1 MSMGELT
8 RTTMTEQV
16 EDREEIMATLNDN
29 AKSTTEAGNQVG
41 LSNKEMSAAA
51 AEIMDGGITASPD
64 DSDANRIIQQ
74 DEERELI
81 LNAPSSILLQR
92 ILGHDNIPG
101 VSDAGGGTLQSERSC
116 ESNQWRGSREDDEE
130 GAEET
135 KEEVI
140 TEDPNRGEA
149 PTNMIPPSPV
159 GGPCDVDD
167 VSTTSW
173 EITKLVQSRQLGR

>member
-1 MSMGELT
+1 M
-8 RTTMTEQV
+8 
-16 EDREEIMATLNDN
+16 IMATLNDN
-29 AKSTTEAGNQVG
+29 AESITEAGNQG
-41 LSNKEMSAAA
+41 ELSNKEMSAAA
-51 AEIMDGGITASPD
+51 EIMDPSDGGITASPD
-64 DSDANRIIQQ
+64 DSDDANRIIQQ
-74 DEERELI
+74 DKERELI

-101 VSDAGGGTLQSERSC
+101 VSDAGGGTLESERSSC
-116 ESNQWRGSREDDEE
+116 ESNHWRQDDEE
-130 GAEET
+130 GEEET
-135 KEEVI
+135 KEEL
-140 TEDPNRGEA
+140 TEDPIRGEA